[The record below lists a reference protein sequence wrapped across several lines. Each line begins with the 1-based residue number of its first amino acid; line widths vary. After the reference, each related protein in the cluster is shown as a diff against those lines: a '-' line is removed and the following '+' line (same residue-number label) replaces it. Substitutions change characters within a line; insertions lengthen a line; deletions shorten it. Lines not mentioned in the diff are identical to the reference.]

1 MYATP
6 LLTIYFLVVIYTSAY
21 PLSALRVW
29 LAAMEST
36 GLFVAGYTN

>member
-29 LAAMEST
+29 LAGVYRLVRSRLHE
-36 GLFVAGYTN
+36 LN